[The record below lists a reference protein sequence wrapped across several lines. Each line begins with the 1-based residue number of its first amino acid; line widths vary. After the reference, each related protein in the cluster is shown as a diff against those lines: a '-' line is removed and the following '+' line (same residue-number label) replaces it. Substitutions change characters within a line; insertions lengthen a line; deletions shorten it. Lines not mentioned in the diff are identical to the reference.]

1 MPHLRVSTRCALIV
15 GVALILMG
23 TTAWA
28 QSGRGTITG
37 VVKDP
42 SGAVLPGVT
51 VEAVHV
57 ATNVRTA
64 TTTNNVG
71 LYSLPNLPLG
81 TYTVTFTLPG
91 FSTLRREGIT
101 VGLTQVVTLDSTLEV
116 GGLKDAVT
124 VTSDAPMLDVAT
136 AQVGTSM
143 KSSVVTSLPLSVS
156 GGRSLENFA
165 YALTPSV
172 EGDNWTSRIAG
183 GLPFTKE
190 VVLDGTSAVIQIG
203 GHIGESSPPM
213 ESVEEF
219 KVLTSGIAAEY
230 GRTGGGVFNFSLK
243 SGTNSFRGSTYGYV
257 RNERLN
263 ANTWQNR
270 YMTDAYLR
278 GLVHKARGDAAAA
291 RAEFEKALSLD
302 VNQLW
307 ARVQLGD

>member
-1 MPHLRVSTRCALIV
+1 MPHLRMSTRCALMFC
-15 GVALILMG
+15 VALILTG
-23 TTAWA
+23 ATAWA

-42 SGAVLPGVT
+42 SGAVLPGVS
-51 VEAVHV
+51 VDALHV
-57 ATNVRTA
+57 ATNVRSA

-81 TYTVTFTLPG
+81 TYTVTFTLQG
-91 FSTLRREGIT
+91 FSPLRRASIT
-101 VGLTQVVTLDSTLEV
+101 VGLAEIITVDATLEV
-116 GGLKDAVT
+116 GGLQDTVT
-124 VTSDAPMLDVAT
+124 VTSDASLLSAST
-136 AQVGTSM
+136 AQVGTAM
-143 KSSVVTSLPLSVS
+143 KNSVVTSLPLTVS

-183 GLPFTKE
+183 GLPFSKE

-219 KVLTSGIAAEY
+219 KVMTSGIAAEY

-243 SGTNSFRGSTYGYV
+243 SGTNSIRGSTYGYL

-270 YMTDAYLR
+270 YMTDAFPTPPTSSR
-278 GLVHKARGDAAAA
+278 SPRTASTSAV
-291 RAEFEKALSLD
+291 
-302 VNQLW
+302 
-307 ARVQLGD
+307 